1 MQQAFIS
8 YVRSIHLQKDK
19 SVFKLDALPLDEY
32 AASLGLAGAPKIK
45 FGTKQEASEK
55 KNQARVVEELR
66 KEIEVKGAEEES
78 DEDDEDES
86 GEEEDDEP
94 VAGPSG
100 VRSDD
105 DAEDKVRRSSLSL
118 SSSSTFFTSSG

>member
-45 FGTKQEASEK
+45 FGTKQEASDK

-78 DEDDEDES
+78 DEDDDDES
-86 GEEEDDEP
+86 GEDDDDEP

-100 VRSDD
+100 VRSDEDED
-105 DAEDKVRRSSLSL
+105 DEDKVRRSSLSL
-118 SSSSTFFTSSG
+118 PHPPS